1 MLVSR
6 SSRGPGHCSN
16 SNSNS
21 NNHCQR
27 SPVHSLTEAIAL
39 TSESPVPVGRLVHSG
54 LAVVNISR
62 DRKGWDGTGHD
73 RVHAQAGR
81 KAEDTTQPQ
90 AEVGATRTGQSQQPE
105 STLPGQVRPAPGT
118 TRHDRRWDGTG
129 RLGISDWKP
138 SRVTGYYSILS
149 LRATSTQ
156 VVTFKLKVKV
166 RGVDNR
172 RRGLARATG
181 RTVRRDDDRTRPRTP
196 NAASC

>member
-16 SNSNS
+16 SYSNS
-21 NNHCQR
+21 NNHWQR

-129 RLGISDWKP
+129 RLGISDWKV
-138 SRVTGYYSILS
+138 S
-149 LRATSTQ
+149 RATSTQ

-172 RRGLARATG
+172 RRCLARATG